1 LRNDR
6 RVKIPLVFTRR
17 IYTYIYASN
26 YSMYI
31 HTHRHSS
38 RFACVFICPQNLAV
52 ANRYDDKHL
61 MSNEVTDKT
70 QSPLKAMYNVQS
82 PSRNTDC
89 PSSSKPAMA
98 NRLLD
103 WFSVVMADFKHRRQ
117 HSKFKGGRIAT
128 CRHFRRAKISR
139 PLRCPGNPPKSIPD
153 KFSGFISSGS
163 SVMMSLLIMD
173 LYPIDLTS
181 FVPFAKDFCPTL
193 SGFIDIVMS
202 DIILTLFRVPLT
214 SFLFWWNFELNFY
227 ASPINPRVSRAG
239 TRWSTWSTI
248 VNI

>member
-1 LRNDR
+1 
-6 RVKIPLVFTRR
+6 
-17 IYTYIYASN
+17 
-26 YSMYI
+26 MYI

-128 CRHFRRAKISR
+128 CRHFGLGKNIATATVSR
-139 PLRCPGNPPKSIPD
+139 KSSEMHPGQV
-153 KFSGFISSGS
+153 FWISSGS

-181 FVPFAKDFCPTL
+181 FVRILRL
-193 SGFIDIVMS
+193 SRKTF
-202 DIILTLFRVPLT
+202 VPI
-214 SFLFWWNFELNFY
+214 WIYRYRDVGYNFD
-227 ASPINPRVSRAG
+227 AI
-239 TRWSTWSTI
+239 
-248 VNI
+248 